1 MGMGSPDNRRKADDS
16 YRTHQ
21 ASVGAIP
28 SAKPVRNVATHLG
41 RSSRPWVTFD
51 EEASL

>member
-16 YRTHQ
+16 YRTRQ

-28 SAKPVRNVATHLG
+28 SAKPVRNSAMCSG
-41 RSSRPWVTFD
+41 RTKRPRVTFHK
-51 EEASL
+51 EG